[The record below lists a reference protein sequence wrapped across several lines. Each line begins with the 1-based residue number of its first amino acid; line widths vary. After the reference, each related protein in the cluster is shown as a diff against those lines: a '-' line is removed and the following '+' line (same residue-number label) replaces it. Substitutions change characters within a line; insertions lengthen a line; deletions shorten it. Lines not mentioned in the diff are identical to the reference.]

1 MVRIRRASCR
11 GTRRLAAAVV
21 TLLAVWGAAGVY
33 PPVAQA
39 SASSG
44 PTWTQQAP
52 VTHPP
57 GEGGAMAYDAANRT
71 VVLFGVQGQHR
82 VLNDTWTWDGS
93 SWTKHTPAVSPP
105 PAYATSMAYDA
116 ANRTVVLFGPFRQTT
131 WTWDGSTWTK
141 HTPASSPPGRGSASM
156 AYDAA
161 TRTVVLF
168 GGSSPPST
176 RLHDTWTWG

>member
-1 MVRIRRASCR
+1 MIRIRRASCR
-11 GTRRLAAAVV
+11 GTRRLAAAAVA
-21 TLLAVWGAAGVY
+21 LLAVWGAAGGY

-57 GEGGAMAYDAANRT
+57 GEGGAMAYDAANGT
-71 VVLFGVQGQHR
+71 VVLFVSAGSHSVFGE
-82 VLNDTWTWDGS
+82 TWTW
-93 SWTKHTPAVSPP
+93 
-105 PAYATSMAYDA
+105 
-116 ANRTVVLFGPFRQTT
+116 N
-131 WTWDGSTWTK
+131 GSTWTRQA
-141 HTPASSPPGRGSASM
+141 PATSPPARNEAVM

-161 TRTVVLF
+161 TSTVVLF
-168 GGSSPPST
+168 GGASPPST